1 MVFISVTRLR
11 LRSAWFL
18 PAFILWA
25 RRSSKQARRA
35 NGNLGVEATQ
45 DAHLTFW
52 TKTAWKDEDSMRAF
66 MFAEPHRIVM
76 GKLTKWCDEA
86 AVVHWT
92 QEDPALPD
100 WKEAH
105 RRLVTEGRRSRLRR
119 PSEAHEKFEIPPPKG
134 S

>member
-1 MVFISVTRLR
+1 MAFIAVTRLR

-25 RRSSKQARRA
+25 RRSAKQAQRSD
-35 NGNLGVEATQ
+35 GNLGVEALR
-45 DAHLTFW
+45 DAHWTFW
-52 TKTAWKDEDSMRAF
+52 TRTAWKDEESMRAF
-66 MFAEPHRIVM
+66 MFAEPHRLVM
-76 GKLTKWCDEA
+76 AKLTHWCDEA

-92 QEDPALPD
+92 QEDAALPD

-119 PSEAHEKFEIPPPKG
+119 PSAAHEKFEIPPPKG